1 MNNPCRHR
9 PFEQLG
15 QCGYCQSDQIMQ
27 AAALL
32 ARNSDPTKQEVTER
46 MQGILCRCTTS
57 LVSNVPSCAR
67 LLKFGGSD
75 NDHG

>member
-15 QCGYCQSDQIMQ
+15 QCGYCQSGQIMQ

-32 ARNSDPTKQEVTER
+32 ARNSDPTKQEVTEH
-46 MQGILCRCTTS
+46 MQGNLCRCMTS
-57 LVSNVPSCAR
+57 LIQRAILRPAAEIR
-67 LLKFGGSD
+67 RIWQ
-75 NDHG
+75 